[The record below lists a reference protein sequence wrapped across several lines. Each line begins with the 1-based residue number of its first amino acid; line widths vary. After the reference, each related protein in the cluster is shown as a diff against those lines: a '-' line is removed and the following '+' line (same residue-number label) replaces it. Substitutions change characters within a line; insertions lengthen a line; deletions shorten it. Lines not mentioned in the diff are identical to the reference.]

1 MRALSLSFVGFV
13 SFATFVTLAACGGG
27 NRATRA
33 TPEIERLRARAESNP
48 RDAAVWTELAEAEL
62 LGAGDAPRARAAI
75 DHALSLSGSSP
86 ALHYLSALEHE
97 RLGKPNE
104 AFDAYV
110 RAIENARDADDDL
123 SPVIAE
129 VSLDAVHGLLGMVR
143 DYDTRVLPLLREI
156 SEHPGKLGFFAVDAA
171 IQRRIL
177 AARRRGEP
185 DEATA
190 SAASLGCLREWR
202 AAGPFGPYPMQ
213 TFDQT
218 LAAEGRGALAERYDL
233 GEGIGEQAVYEASEN
248 DCRSSFEA
256 PEHRAAGST
265 IAETFVEVEHAGPHV
280 LVIDTRASIKI
291 SVDGEETLVVDRRR
305 VSAPAY
311 TWVAFD
317 LAAGGHE
324 IEVKLTTRAPVPAM
338 SITLDRVGRIEPGY
352 DPRRGLELPEPTS
365 ILRTL
370 IRALALRGRGGSVQA
385 REAVASLTRERTS
398 AAVLVVQQ
406 EILADDPWVPEQERE
421 QLRHRLLQSAAERDP
436 EAFVPAFYLA
446 LLQQGNERE
455 SYDALRAIHER
466 WPEHPTV
473 LRSWAAMQLERGL
486 AADGEATLRR
496 AHELV
501 PDNCGSVRTLQELLR
516 DQRRVQEANA
526 LVETLML
533 CNRSD
538 AARLDLLARQR
549 KWDEV
554 RAELQRLSALWDEDR
569 VRRVELAIAQATG
582 DEETETRIRNAIAD
596 EAPDSEGTVMRHV
609 DEALSQGRRARALEL
624 IDEATRRDPGG
635 MHGLRRIRRDLT
647 GEGELDAHRVDGLE
661 VIRTFERSGRSY
673 TQPSVLVWDYMVI
686 RIYADGSS
694 RHLIHQI
701 HKIQSEEAIERFG
714 QQRFSGDL
722 LVLRSIKPDGRL
734 LEPES
739 IAGLDSIP
747 MSELA
752 IGDYVE
758 YELVQSFGARA
769 NGSYLSGGWWFDNY
783 DEPFDI
789 SKLVVIHPTEMEMTI
804 EATGIT
810 PEPTRRDAGGLRTL
824 TWMVQESEPP
834 PNEPNAVPVPPFRS
848 FLRFGTSAT
857 WESHFR
863 AAYDALLDKD
873 PRDPAVARM
882 VAEIVEGASSPREKL
897 ARLHRWVIENIE
909 EADAWVA
916 QAPLMVHARSG
927 HRARVLRYLLELAG
941 LPAAIV
947 LCRQRGGW
955 QPGELSRDGI
965 YSIPLIRI
973 GGSEPLWATT
983 AFHAPAHLL
992 PQPLQGQEGVVLVD
1006 GLPRVRVPEREPAD
1020 DRHAVVVD
1028 LTLDGAG
1035 ARAEVRD
1042 EYHGAAG
1049 AVWRERIRS
1058 VPEAELHRVLAEAYV
1073 TRVFPGAEVD
1083 AIEVHGIEDWS
1094 EPFVIEYRIEVPSFG
1109 RRRGDETFLGGL
1121 FPTDLARSYGALATR
1136 QTSQLVTG
1144 FSQHVVMRVHG
1155 ARGAREER
1163 PTTLTGLEGMTYSR
1177 RTTLVGDTLTLE
1189 RNIDVKPRVVTTEDY
1204 PRFVRFARTVSQIE
1218 ATEVAVRR

>member
-1 MRALSLSFVGFV
+1 MRALTIVLM
-13 SFATFVTLAACGGG
+13 LAACGGG

-33 TPEIERLRARAESNP
+33 TPEIERLRARAEANP
-48 RDAAVWTELAEAEL
+48 QDAAVWAELAEAEL

-75 DHALSLSGSSP
+75 DHALRLNEASP

-104 AFDAYV
+104 AFEAYLS
-110 RAIENARDADDDL
+110 AIQHARSAGDDL
-123 SPVIAE
+123 SPTIAE
-129 VSLDAVHGLLGMVR
+129 VSLDAVHGLLGIVR
-143 DYDTRVLPLLREI
+143 DYDARVLPMLREI

-171 IQRRIL
+171 IQRRIM

-185 DEATA
+185 DEASA
-190 SAASLGCLREWR
+190 SAASLGCVRQWR
-202 AAGPFGPYPMQ
+202 AAGPFGPHPMQ
-213 TFDQT
+213 TFDRT
-218 LAAEGRGALAERYDL
+218 LGAESSGPLAERYDL
-233 GEGIGEQAVYEASEN
+233 GEGIGEHAVYEADEH
-248 DCRSSFEA
+248 DCRVSFEA

-265 IAETFVEVEHAGPHV
+265 IAEAFVDVEHAGPHV
-280 LVIDTRASIKI
+280 LVVDTRASLKL
-291 SVDGEETLVVDRRR
+291 SVDGEERLVVDRRR
-305 VSAPAY
+305 VAAPAY
-311 TWVAFD
+311 TWVTLD
-317 LAAGGHE
+317 LEAGRHE
-324 IEVKLTTRAPVPAM
+324 IELKLTTRAATPAM
-338 SITLDRVGRIEPGY
+338 SFALDRVGRIEPGY

-370 IRALALRGRGGSVQA
+370 VHALALRGRAAPVQA
-385 REAVASLTRERTS
+385 REAIASLTRERTS

-406 EILADDPWVPEQERE
+406 EILSDDPWVPEQERE

-446 LLQQGNERE
+446 LLQQGSERE
-455 SYDALRAIHER
+455 AYDALRAVHER

-473 LRSWAAMQLERGL
+473 LRSWAAMQHERGL
-486 AADGEATLRR
+486 AAEGEATLRR
-496 AHELV
+496 VHELV
-501 PDNCGSVRTLQELLR
+501 PDNCDSVRSLQELLR
-516 DQRRVQEANA
+516 QQRRVQEANA
-526 LVETLML
+526 LVETLMG

-538 AARLDLLARQR
+538 DARIELLARQR

-554 RAELQRLSALWDEDR
+554 RAELERLEPLWNENR

-582 DEETETRIRNAIAD
+582 DEATETRIRNAIA
-596 EAPDSEGTVMRHV
+596 EESPDSESSVLRHV
-609 DEALSQGRRARALEL
+609 DDALSDGRRPRALQL

-661 VIRTFERSGRSY
+661 VIRAFEESGRSY

-686 RIYADGSS
+686 RIYEDGSS
-694 RHLIHQI
+694 RQLIHQI

-722 LVLRSIKPDGRL
+722 LVLRSIKPDGRM

-758 YELVQSFGARA
+758 YELVQSYGGRA
-769 NGSYLSGGWWFDNY
+769 DGSYLSNGWWFDNY

-789 SKLVVIHPTEMEMTI
+789 SKLVVIHPTELEMTV

-810 PEPTRRDAGGLRTL
+810 PEPTRRDANGLRTL
-824 TWMVQESEPP
+824 TWTVEESEPP

-848 FLRFGTSAT
+848 FLRFGTGAT
-857 WESHFR
+857 WEGYFR
-863 AAYDALLDKD
+863 GAYDVLLDKD
-873 PRDPAVARM
+873 PHDPAVARL
-882 VAEIVEGASSPREKL
+882 VAQLVDGASDPREKL

-916 QAPLMVHARSG
+916 AAPLMVHARSG

-941 LPAAIV
+941 LPAQIV
-947 LCRQRGGW
+947 LSRRRGGW
-955 QPGELSRDGI
+955 EPGDLSREGI
-965 YSIPLIRI
+965 YSMPLIRI
-973 GGSEPLWATT
+973 GEGERALWATT
-983 AFHAPAHLL
+983 AFHAPPELL

-1006 GLPRVRVPEREPAD
+1006 GLPRVRVPERATTQ
-1020 DRHAVVVD
+1020 DRHAVHAD

-1035 ARAEVRD
+1035 ARGEVRE
-1042 EYHGAAG
+1042 EYHGIAG
-1049 AVWRERIRS
+1049 AIWRERIRT
-1058 VPEAELHRVLAEAYV
+1058 VPEAELERVLSEAYV

-1083 AIEVHGIEDWS
+1083 SIEVRGLEAWG
-1094 EPFVIEYRIEVPSFG
+1094 EPFVLEYRVRVPSFG
-1109 RRRGDETFLGGL
+1109 RQRGDETFLGGL
-1121 FPTDLARSYGALATR
+1121 FPTDLARSYAALSTR

-1155 ARGAREER
+1155 IRSARDEQ
-1163 PTTLTGLEGMTYSR
+1163 PVSLTGLEGMTYSR
-1177 RTTLVGDTLTLE
+1177 RALMQGDTLTLE
-1189 RNIDVKPRVVTTEDY
+1189 RIIDVKPRIVTTEEY
-1204 PRFVRFARTVSQIE
+1204 PRFVRFARAVTQTE
-1218 ATEVAVRR
+1218 ATPVAVRQ